1 MFCSYANSTRKCK
14 NTFFFVK
21 VLLRCKK
28 NNFFPFVKNYPL
40 ILNDVKFAKFQH
52 AKTKAYCY
60 AFYVYLP
67 KHPTHEGFQQGFDD
81 VKIAN
86 VLVSANFLTIF
97 LCFTNKK
104 TYLCTHHT

>member
-1 MFCSYANSTRKCK
+1 M
-14 NTFFFVK
+14 
-21 VLLRCKK
+21 
-28 NNFFPFVKNYPL
+28 KNYPL
-40 ILNDVKFAKFQH
+40 ILNDVKFVKFQH

-67 KHPTHEGFQQGFDD
+67 KHPTHEGFQQGFAD

>member
-1 MFCSYANSTRKCK
+1 M
-14 NTFFFVK
+14 
-21 VLLRCKK
+21 
-28 NNFFPFVKNYPL
+28 KNYPL
-40 ILNDVKFAKFQH
+40 ILNDVKFVKFQH

-104 TYLCTHHT
+104 RIFALTILKTRHNYEADGALI